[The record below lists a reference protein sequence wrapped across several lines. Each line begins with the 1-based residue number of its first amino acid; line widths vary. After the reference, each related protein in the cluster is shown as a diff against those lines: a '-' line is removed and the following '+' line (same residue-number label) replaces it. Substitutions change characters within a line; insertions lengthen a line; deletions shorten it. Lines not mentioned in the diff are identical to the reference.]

1 MQVRL
6 LPDARPQVTGK
17 APLGTAKVGA
27 MYDAATRSIDGGRMD
42 LVQHLVEHDHLH
54 EIARHPRVVE
64 RRVDPDHLLVVE
76 VHAHLDRALAAARAA
91 PAPADARAD
100 RAVEMA
106 RVQTGVD
113 LRQVVYAPARR
124 ERRLRPRRER
134 PDELPVLANVLVDGA
149 AVSAPVATRETG
161 ERPHHRLVG
170 PREHVMEPETQTTLH
185 APVADH
191 GPGVVG

>member
-1 MQVRL
+1 M
-6 LPDARPQVTGK
+6 
-17 APLGTAKVGA
+17 
-27 MYDAATRSIDGGRMD
+27 
-42 LVQHLVEHDHLH
+42 
-54 EIARHPRVVE
+54 
-64 RRVDPDHLLVVE
+64 DPDHLLVVE
-76 VHAHLDRALAAARAA
+76 VDAHLDRALAAARAA
-91 PAPADARAD
+91 PSPADARAD
-100 RAVEMA
+100 RAVEVA
-106 RVQTGVD
+106 RVQAGVD

-161 ERPHHRLVG
+161 ERPHHRLVR

-191 GPGVVG
+191 RPGVIGQLHLDRLAQQRSKPRCEDEARAVGHDMDARRTGLWIELDGDARLGPRSELAGEEGELPHACGAL